1 MSPIKL
7 CVIICTHNPR
17 KEYLD
22 RVLEALRNQ
31 TLPKEY
37 WSLLIID
44 NASDTPVASRWDI
57 SWHPAGEHLYEP
69 RLGLTHARLK
79 GIAAAR
85 DPWLVFVDDDNVL
98 AADYL
103 ENARGIAEEKPFL
116 GAFSG
121 KATGEFEVPPPRWIL
136 GDLGIIAVRDLEKDM
151 FSNMYIWDTVPVGA
165 GMVIRRTVAENYMIQ
180 SRLSP
185 LKQMLDRSG
194 TSLFS
199 GGDTDIILTTLDMG
213 YAIGR
218 FTRLD
223 LLHLIPQSR
232 LSKEYIL
239 KLCEGNGYSEQ
250 ILSLL
255 WKDKQFA
262 QMPWHYEIALQLYRL
277 FFESYHAFQKG
288 NRRIRGRRRAK
299 QMLKKSGLL

>member
-7 CVIICTHNPR
+7 SVIICTHNP
-17 KEYLD
+17 KKDYLD

-37 WSLLIID
+37 WSLLIVD

-57 SWHPAGEHLYEP
+57 SWHPAAEHLYEP
-69 RLGLTHARLK
+69 RLGLTNARLN
-79 GIAAAR
+79 GIAAAQN
-85 DPWLVFVDDDNVL
+85 PWLVFVDDDNVL
-98 AADYL
+98 ATDYL
-103 ENARGIAEEKPFL
+103 ENARDIAENMPFL

-121 KATGEFEVPPPRWIL
+121 KTTGEFEIPPPKWLL
-136 GDLGIIAVRDLEKDM
+136 GDLGIIAVRDLDKDV

-165 GMVIRRTVAENYMIQ
+165 GMVVRRTVAEKYMTQ
-180 SRLSP
+180 SRTNL

-194 TSLFS
+194 KSLSS

-223 LLHLIPQSR
+223 LIHLIPQSR
-232 LSKEYIL
+232 LGKEYIL

-262 QMPWHYEIALQLYRL
+262 QMPWHYEIALQIYRL
-277 FFESYHAFQKG
+277 FFESFFAFQKG